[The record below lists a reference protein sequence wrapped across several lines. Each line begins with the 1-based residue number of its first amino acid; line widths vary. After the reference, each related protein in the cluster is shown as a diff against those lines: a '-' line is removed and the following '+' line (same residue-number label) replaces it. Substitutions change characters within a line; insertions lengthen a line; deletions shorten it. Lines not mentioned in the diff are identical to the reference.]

1 MVKGKLLNLMG
12 QKQCLYSSFTVTH
25 EMMPIEVNIICSGEL
40 CVFIFFF
47 NWKRIA
53 L

>member
-12 QKQCLYSSFTVTH
+12 QESCLYSSLTVTH

-40 CVFIFFF
+40 CV
-47 NWKRIA
+47 